1 MEGLALERRALDI
14 VPFPALLIDKDYR
27 VVFMNKC
34 AEELYPQGGQTCY
47 QLSHSFS
54 EPCHLHKDHPCPLKE
69 ISEKSLKECSV
80 LHIHKTKD
88 GEEYLL
94 VKTIFMPEHD
104 LFLELHIPLEE
115 LLSAF
120 DTARLRPELL
130 INSGPLAFFLW
141 ENKEGWPVRDASKS
155 VYDLTG
161 YTVEEFLSGK
171 INYASLIHPEDLERV
186 SQEVATYTN
195 TNKDFWTHQP
205 YRIITKDGKVKWV
218 LDHTVSVKDNE
229 GNIVGYYGYVM
240 DISEFYEKEGLFR
253 LLAENNPNGVIL
265 YDFQEDKIVYAN
277 RVFLRML
284 KYQEEE
290 VIGKS
295 VLAFVDPKD
304 LERAKRI
311 IERVKAGFKKHA
323 EVILKLTTKTGKVKW
338 FKLVGHVV
346 ICKNKEHLLITL
358 MDITMEKERERR
370 LFYLATTDKL
380 TKLLNRHAG
389 IKMFENLLYQAQ
401 RYGIPFSLLM
411 LDIDN
416 FKKLND
422 ELGHLAGDIALRK
435 VAKAIKKGIR
445 KSDIAMRW
453 GGEEFLLL
461 LPFTTDP
468 LPIGEKIR
476 KLINAISIDGY
487 GPLSVSVGATTYRE
501 GDTIDSMVQR
511 ADSALYS
518 AKRKGKNQVEVA

>member
-1 MEGLALERRALDI
+1 MEGLALERQALDI
-14 VPFPALLIDKDYR
+14 IPFPAFLINKDYR
-27 VVFMNKC
+27 VVLMNKI
-34 AEELYPQGGQTCY
+34 AEELYPQGYQTCY
-47 QLSHSFS
+47 QLTYSLC
-54 EPCHLHKDHPCPLKE
+54 EPCHLYKDYPCPLKE
-69 ISEKSLKECSV
+69 IREKSLKECSV
-80 LHIHKTKD
+80 LHKHKTEKR
-88 GEEYLL
+88 EEYHL
-94 VKTIFMPEHD
+94 VKAVYMPEYD

-171 INYASLIHPEDLERV
+171 IGYVSLIHPEDLERV

-195 TNKDFWTHQP
+195 ANKDFWTHQP
-205 YRIITKDGKVKWV
+205 YRIITKDEKVKWV

-229 GNIVGYYGYVM
+229 GNIVGYYSYVM
-240 DISEFYEKEGLFR
+240 DISEFYEKEELFR
-253 LLAENNPNGVIL
+253 LLSENNPNGVIL

-290 VIGKS
+290 VIGKG

-304 LERAKRI
+304 LERAKKI
-311 IERVKAGFKKHA
+311 MERGTVGRRKPL
-323 EVILKLTTKTGKVKW
+323 ETILKLTTKTGKVKW

-346 ICKNKEHLLITL
+346 IYKNKEHLLITL
-358 MDITMEKERERR
+358 IDLTMEKERERR

-380 TKLLNRHAG
+380 TKLSNRHAG

-401 RYGIPFSLLM
+401 RYGFPFSLLV
-411 LDIDN
+411 LDVDD
-416 FKKLND
+416 FKKIND
-422 ELGHLAGDIALRK
+422 ELGHLAGDLALCK
-435 VAKAIKKGIR
+435 IAKAIKKGTR
-445 KSDIAMRW
+445 KSDIAIRW

-461 LPFTTDP
+461 LPHTANP

-476 KLINAISIDGY
+476 RLINAISIDGY
-487 GPLSVSVGATTYRE
+487 GFLSVSVGATTYRE

-518 AKRKGKNQVEVA
+518 AKRKGKNQVELA

>member
-1 MEGLALERRALDI
+1 LRGEALDI
-14 VPFPALLIDKDYR
+14 IPFPALLIDKDYQ
-27 VVFMNKC
+27 VVFMNKR
-34 AEELYPQGGQTCY
+34 AKELYTNGGQTCY

-69 ISEKSLKECSV
+69 IREKGLKEHSV
-80 LHIHKTKD
+80 IHRHKPER
-88 GEEYLL
+88 GEEYHL
-94 VKTIFMPEHD
+94 VKTVYMPEYD

-141 ENKEGWPVRDASKS
+141 ERKEGWPVRDASKS

-171 INYASLIHPEDLERV
+171 IDYASLIHPEDLERV

-240 DISEFYEKEGLFR
+240 DISEFYEKEELFR

-277 RVFLRML
+277 QVFLRML

-311 IERVKAGFKKHA
+311 IERGTVGFRKPLQK
-323 EVILKLTTKTGKVKW
+323 
-338 FKLVGHVV
+338 
-346 ICKNKEHLLITL
+346 
-358 MDITMEKERERR
+358 
-370 LFYLATTDKL
+370 
-380 TKLLNRHAG
+380 
-389 IKMFENLLYQAQ
+389 
-401 RYGIPFSLLM
+401 PF
-411 LDIDN
+411 
-416 FKKLND
+416 
-422 ELGHLAGDIALRK
+422 
-435 VAKAIKKGIR
+435 
-445 KSDIAMRW
+445 
-453 GGEEFLLL
+453 
-461 LPFTTDP
+461 
-468 LPIGEKIR
+468 
-476 KLINAISIDGY
+476 
-487 GPLSVSVGATTYRE
+487 
-501 GDTIDSMVQR
+501 
-511 ADSALYS
+511 
-518 AKRKGKNQVEVA
+518 

>member
-1 MEGLALERRALDI
+1 
-14 VPFPALLIDKDYR
+14 
-27 VVFMNKC
+27 
-34 AEELYPQGGQTCY
+34 
-47 QLSHSFS
+47 
-54 EPCHLHKDHPCPLKE
+54 
-69 ISEKSLKECSV
+69 
-80 LHIHKTKD
+80 
-88 GEEYLL
+88 
-94 VKTIFMPEHD
+94 MPERD
-104 LFLELHIPLEE
+104 LFLELYIPLEE

-141 ENKEGWPVRDASKS
+141 ENKEGWPVKDASKS

-171 INYASLIHPEDLERV
+171 INYASLIHPGDLERV
-186 SQEVATYTN
+186 SQEVASCTN
-195 TNKDFWTHQP
+195 VNKDFWTHRP
-205 YRIITKDGKVKWV
+205 YRIITKDGKIKWV

-240 DISEFYEKEGLFR
+240 DISEFYEKEELFR
-253 LLAENNPNGVIL
+253 LLVENNPSGVIL

-295 VLAFVDPKD
+295 VLAFVNSKD

-311 IERVKAGFKKHA
+311 IERGTVGHRKPLKA
-323 EVILKLTTKTGKVKW
+323 ILRLMTETGKVKW

-346 ICKNKEHLLITL
+346 LYRNKEHLLITL
-358 MDITMEKERERR
+358 VDITMEKKKEKR

-389 IKMFENLLYQAQ
+389 IKMFENLLHQAQ
-401 RYGIPFSLLM
+401 RYGLSFSLLM
-411 LDIDN
+411 LDMDN
-416 FKKLND
+416 FKKIND
-422 ELGHLAGDIALRK
+422 ELGHLVGDLVLRE

-445 KSDIAMRW
+445 KSDIAIRW

-461 LPFTTDP
+461 LPHTADP
-468 LPIGEKIR
+468 LPVGEKIR

-501 GDTIDSMVQR
+501 GDTIDSMIQR

-518 AKRKGKNQVEVA
+518 AKRKGKNRVEVA

>member
-1 MEGLALERRALDI
+1 MEGLALERQALDI
-14 VPFPALLIDKDYR
+14 IPFPALLIDKDYQ
-27 VVFMNKC
+27 VVLMNKH
-34 AEELYPQGGQTCY
+34 AKELYTQSGQTCY
-47 QLSHSFS
+47 QISHSFS
-54 EPCHLHKDHPCPLKE
+54 EPCHFHKDHPCPLKE
-69 ISEKSLKECSV
+69 ITERGLKECSV
-80 LHIHKTKD
+80 LHKHKTEKGD
-88 GEEYLL
+88 EYHL
-94 VKTIFMPEHD
+94 VKAVYMPEYD
-104 LFLELHIPLEE
+104 LFLELHIPLKE

-120 DTARLRPELL
+120 DTAWLRPELL

-141 ENKEGWPVRDASKS
+141 ERKEGWPVRDASGS

-171 INYASLIHPEDLERV
+171 INYASLIYPEDLERV

-195 TNKDFWTHQP
+195 TNKDFWTHKP
-205 YRIITKDGKVKWV
+205 YRIVTKDGKVKWV

-229 GNIVGYYGYVM
+229 GNTVGYYGYVM
-240 DISEFYEKEGLFR
+240 DISEFYEKEELFR

-265 YDFQEDKIVYAN
+265 YDLQEDKIVYAN
-277 RVFLRML
+277 KVSLRTL

-304 LERAKRI
+304 LEKVERI
-311 IERVKAGFKKHA
+311 IEKVKAGPRKSLRA
-323 EVILKLTTKTGKVKW
+323 TIRVPTKTGKVKW

-346 ICKNKEHLLITL
+346 IYRNKEQLLITL
-358 MDITMEKERERR
+358 VDITMEKKREER
-370 LFYLATTDKL
+370 LFYLATTDGL

-401 RYGIPFSLLM
+401 RYGVPFSLLI
-411 LDIDN
+411 LDIDD
-416 FKKLND
+416 FKKIND
-422 ELGHLAGDIALRK
+422 GLGHLVGDFVLCK
-435 VAKAIKKGIR
+435 VAKTIKRNIR
-445 KSDIAMRW
+445 KSDIAIRW
-453 GGEEFLLL
+453 GGDEFLLL
-461 LPFTTDP
+461 LPHTADP
-468 LPIGEKIR
+468 LPVGEKIR
-476 KLINAISIDGY
+476 KLINAINIDGY

-518 AKRKGKNQVEVA
+518 AKRKGKNRVEVA

>member
-1 MEGLALERRALDI
+1 MERLALEVQALDI
-14 VPFPALLIDKDYR
+14 FPFPALLIDKDYR
-27 VVFMNKC
+27 VVFMNKR
-34 AEELYPQGGQTCY
+34 AEELYTNGGRTCY
-47 QLSHSFS
+47 QISHSFS

-69 ISEKSLKECSV
+69 IRERGLNEYSV
-80 LHIHKTKD
+80 IHKHKTEK
-88 GEEYLL
+88 GEEYHL
-94 VKTIFMPEHD
+94 VKADYMPEYD

-120 DTARLRPELL
+120 DTAWLRPELL
-130 INSGPLAFFLW
+130 IDSGPLAFFLW
-141 ENKEGWPVRDASKS
+141 EKKEGWPVRNASKS

-171 INYASLIHPEDLERV
+171 IDYASLIHPEDLERV
-186 SQEVATYTN
+186 SQDVATYTN

-218 LDHTVSVKDNE
+218 FDHTVSVKDNE

-240 DISEFYEKEGLFR
+240 DISEFYEKERLFV
-253 LLAENNPNGVIL
+253 LIAENNPNGVIL
-265 YDFQEDKIVYAN
+265 YDLQEDKIVYAN
-277 RVFLRML
+277 QVFLRML

-290 VIGKS
+290 VIGKG
-295 VLAFVDPKD
+295 VLAFVYPKD

-311 IERVKAGFKKHA
+311 IERGTVGRRKPL
-323 EVILKLTTKTGKVKW
+323 EVILRLTTKTGKVKW
-338 FKLVGHVV
+338 FKLVGHPV
-346 ICKNKEHLLITL
+346 ICRNKEHMLITL
-358 MDITMEKERERR
+358 MDITMEKEREKR

-389 IKMFENLLYQAQ
+389 MKMFENLLHQAQ
-401 RYGIPFSLLM
+401 RYGISFSLLM
-411 LDIDN
+411 LDIDY

-435 VAKAIKKGIR
+435 IAKAIKKGIR
-445 KSDIAMRW
+445 KSDIAIRW

-461 LPFTTDP
+461 LPHTANP

-487 GPLSVSVGATTYRE
+487 GPLGVSVGATTYRE

-518 AKRKGKNQVEVA
+518 AKSKGKNRVELA

>member
-1 MEGLALERRALDI
+1 MEELAFERRALDTI
-14 VPFPALLIDKDYR
+14 PFPVLLIDKNYQ
-27 VVFMNKC
+27 VVFMNKR
-34 AEELYPQGGQTCY
+34 AKELYTNGGQTCY
-47 QLSHSFS
+47 QISHSFS
-54 EPCHLHKDHPCPLKE
+54 EPCHLRKDHPCPLKE
-69 ISEKSLKECSV
+69 ITERGLKEFSV
-80 LHIHKTKD
+80 LHKRKTEK
-88 GEEYLL
+88 GEEYHL
-94 VKTIFMPEHD
+94 VKAVYMPEYD
-104 LFLELHIPLEE
+104 LFLELHITLEE

-141 ENKEGWPVRDASKS
+141 EKKEGWPVRDASKS

-161 YTVEEFLSGK
+161 YTVEEFLSGE

-240 DISEFYEKEGLFR
+240 DISEFYEKDMLFR

-277 RVFLRML
+277 RVFLKML

-295 VLAFVDPKD
+295 LLAFVDPKD

-311 IERVKAGFKKHA
+311 IERGTVGRRKPL
-323 EVILKLTTKTGKVKW
+323 EVILRLTTKTGKVKW
-338 FKLVGHVV
+338 FKLISNVV
-346 ICKNKEHLLITL
+346 ICKNKGHSLITL
-358 MDITMEKERERR
+358 VDITTEKERERR

-401 RYGIPFSLLM
+401 RYGIPFSLLI
-411 LDIDN
+411 LDIDD
-416 FKKLND
+416 FKKIND
-422 ELGHLAGDIALRK
+422 ELGHLAGDLALRK
-435 VAKAIKKGIR
+435 VAKAIKKGTR
-445 KSDIAMRW
+445 KSDVAIRW

-461 LPFTTDP
+461 VPHTADP
-468 LPIGEKIR
+468 LRVGEKIR

-487 GPLSVSVGATTYRE
+487 GPLSVSIGATTYRE

>member
-1 MEGLALERRALDI
+1 MERLVFEVQALDI
-14 VPFPALLIDKDYR
+14 IPFPVLLIDKDYQ
-27 VVFMNKC
+27 VVFMNKS
-34 AEELYPQGGQTCY
+34 AKELYTQSGQTCY
-47 QLSHSFS
+47 QISHSFS
-54 EPCHLHKDHPCPLKE
+54 EPCHPCPLKE
-69 ISEKSLKECSV
+69 IRERGLKEYSV
-80 LHIHKTKD
+80 LHKHKTKK
-88 GEEYLL
+88 GEEYHL
-94 VKTIFMPEHD
+94 VKAVYMPEYD

-115 LLSAF
+115 FLSAF

-141 ENKEGWPVRDASKS
+141 EKKEGWPVRDASKS
-155 VYDLTG
+155 VYDITG

-171 INYASLIHPEDLERV
+171 IYYASLIHPEDLERV

-195 TNKDFWTHQP
+195 ANKDFWTHQP

-218 LDHTVSVKDNE
+218 LDHTVSVKDNQ

-240 DISEFYEKEGLFR
+240 DISEFYEKEELFM
-253 LLAENNPNGVIL
+253 LIAENNPNGVIL

-290 VIGKS
+290 VIGKG
-295 VLAFVDPKD
+295 VLAFVYPKD

-311 IERVKAGFKKHA
+311 VERGTVGRGKPL
-323 EVILKLTTKTGKVKW
+323 ETILKFTTKTGKVKW
-338 FKLVGHVV
+338 FKLVEHVV
-346 ICKNKEHLLITL
+346 IYKNKEHLLITL
-358 MDITMEKERERR
+358 IDVTMEKKREKR

-401 RYGIPFSLLM
+401 RYGVPFSLLI
-411 LDIDN
+411 LDIDD
-416 FKKLND
+416 FKKIND
-422 ELGHLAGDIALRK
+422 ELGHLAGDLALCK
-435 VAKAIKKGIR
+435 VAKAIKKGTR
-445 KSDIAMRW
+445 KGDIAIRW
-453 GGEEFLLL
+453 GGEEFLIL
-461 LPFTTDP
+461 LPRTTDP

-476 KLINAISIDGY
+476 KLINAISIDGD
-487 GPLSVSVGATTYRE
+487 GFLSVSVGATTYRE

-511 ADSALYS
+511 ADRALYS

>member
-14 VPFPALLIDKDYR
+14 VPFPAFLINKDYQ
-27 VVFMNKC
+27 VVLMNKS
-34 AEELYPQGGQTCY
+34 AEELYPQGYQTCY

-69 ISEKSLKECSV
+69 ITERGLKEHSV
-80 LHIHKTKD
+80 LHKHKTEK
-88 GEEYLL
+88 GEEYHL
-94 VKTIFMPEHD
+94 VKTVYMPEYD

-115 LLSAF
+115 FLSAF
-120 DTARLRPELL
+120 DTAWLRPELL

-141 ENKEGWPVRDASKS
+141 EKKEGWPVKDASKS

-171 INYASLIHPEDLERV
+171 IDYASLIHPEDLERV

-240 DISEFYEKEGLFR
+240 DISEFYEKDRLFR

-277 RVFLRML
+277 GVFLRML
-284 KYQEEE
+284 KYQEE
-290 VIGKS
+290 VIEKS

-304 LERAKRI
+304 LERAKRL
-311 IERVKAGFKKHA
+311 IERGTVGHGKPLEA
-323 EVILKLTTKTGKVKW
+323 ILRLTTKTGKVKW
-338 FKLVGHVV
+338 FKLISHVV
-346 ICKNKEHLLITL
+346 RCRNKEHPLITL

-389 IKMFENLLYQAQ
+389 MKIFENLLHQAQ
-401 RYGIPFSLLM
+401 RYGVPFSLLM

-435 VAKAIKKGIR
+435 VAKAIKKGTR
-445 KSDIAMRW
+445 KSDIAIRW
-453 GGEEFLLL
+453 GGEEFLIL
-461 LPFTTDP
+461 LPHTADP
-468 LPIGEKIR
+468 IPIGEKIK
-476 KLINAISIDGY
+476 KLINAINIDGY

-518 AKRKGKNQVEVA
+518 AKRKGKNRVEVA

>member
-1 MEGLALERRALDI
+1 MERLALERRALDI
-14 VPFPALLIDKDYR
+14 IPFPVLLIDKEYR
-27 VVFMNKC
+27 VVSMNKH
-34 AEELYPQGGQTCY
+34 AKELYTQSGQTCY
-47 QLSHSFS
+47 QISHSFS

-69 ISEKSLKECSV
+69 ITERGLKEYSV
-80 LHIHKTKD
+80 LHKHKTKK
-88 GEEYLL
+88 GEEYCL
-94 VKTIFMPEHD
+94 VKTVYMPKYD

-141 ENKEGWPVRDASKS
+141 EKKEGWPVRDASKS

-161 YTVEEFLSGK
+161 YTVEEFLGGK

-218 LDHTVSVKDNE
+218 LDHTVSVNDNE

-240 DISEFYEKEGLFR
+240 DISEFYEKERLFV
-253 LLAENNPNGVIL
+253 LIAENNPNGVIL
-265 YDFQEDKIVYAN
+265 YDIQEDKIFYAN
-277 RVFLRML
+277 QVFLRML
-284 KYQEEE
+284 KYQEE

-295 VLAFVDPKD
+295 VLAFVYPKD

-311 IERVKAGFKKHA
+311 IERGTVGHRKPLEA
-323 EVILKLTTKTGKVKW
+323 ILRLTTKTGKVKW
-338 FKLVGHVV
+338 FKLISHVV
-346 ICKNKEHLLITL
+346 ICRNKEHLLITL

-389 IKMFENLLYQAQ
+389 MKIFENLLYQAQ
-401 RYGIPFSLLM
+401 RYGVPFSLLM

-422 ELGHLAGDIALRK
+422 ELGHLAGDLALRK

-445 KSDIAMRW
+445 KSDVAIRW

-461 LPFTTDP
+461 LPHTADP

-501 GDTIDSMVQR
+501 GDAIDSMIQR

-518 AKRKGKNQVEVA
+518 AKRKGKNRVEVA

>member
-1 MEGLALERRALDI
+1 MGRLAFEMQALDI
-14 VPFPALLIDKDYR
+14 IPFPALLIDKDYQ
-27 VVFMNKC
+27 VVFINKR
-34 AEELYPQGGQTCY
+34 AEKLYTNGGQTCY
-47 QLSHSFS
+47 QISHSFS

-69 ISEKSLKECSV
+69 ITERGLKEYSV
-80 LHIHKTKD
+80 LHKHKTKK
-88 GEEYLL
+88 GEEYCL
-94 VKTIFMPEHD
+94 VKTVYMPEHD

-120 DTARLRPELL
+120 DTARLKPELL

-195 TNKDFWTHQP
+195 ANKDFWTHQP
-205 YRIITKDGKVKWV
+205 YRIITKDGKVEWV
-218 LDHTVSVKDNE
+218 LNHTVNVKDNE
-229 GNIVGYYGYVM
+229 GNTVGYYGYVM
-240 DISEFYEKEGLFR
+240 DISEFYEKEGLFK

-265 YDFQEDKIVYAN
+265 YDLQEDRIVYAN
-277 RVFLRML
+277 QVFLRTL

-295 VLAFVDPKD
+295 VLAFVDPED

-311 IERVKAGFKKHA
+311 IEMVKAGLRKPLRA
-323 EVILKLTTKTGKVKW
+323 IIRVPTKTGKVKW

-346 ICKNKEHLLITL
+346 IYRNKEHLLVTL
-358 MDITMEKERERR
+358 VDITMEKKREKR
-370 LFYLATTDKL
+370 LFYLATTDRL

-422 ELGHLAGDIALRK
+422 ELGHLAGDLALRK

-445 KSDIAMRW
+445 KSDVAIRW

-461 LPFTTDP
+461 LPHTADP

-476 KLINAISIDGY
+476 RLINAISIDGY

-501 GDTIDSMVQR
+501 GDTIDSMIQR

>member
-1 MEGLALERRALDI
+1 MERLAFEMQALDI
-14 VPFPALLIDKDYR
+14 IPFPALLIDKDYQ
-27 VVFMNKC
+27 VVLMNKR
-34 AEELYPQGGQTCY
+34 AEELYTNGGQTCY

-69 ISEKSLKECSV
+69 IRERSLKEYSV
-80 LHIHKTKD
+80 LHRHKTKD
-88 GEEYLL
+88 GEEYIL
-94 VKTIFMPEHD
+94 VKTIFMPQHD
-104 LFLELHIPLEE
+104 LFLELHISLEE

-141 ENKEGWPVRDASKS
+141 ENKEGWPVMDTSKS

-171 INYASLIHPEDLERV
+171 ISYASLIHPEDLERV

-205 YRIITKDGKVKWV
+205 YRIVTKDGKVKWV

-229 GNIVGYYGYVM
+229 DNIVGYYGYVM
-240 DISEFYEKEGLFR
+240 DISEFYEKEELFV

-265 YDFQEDKIVYAN
+265 YDLQEDKIVYAN

-311 IERVKAGFKKHA
+311 MERGTVGRRKPL
-323 EVILKLTTKTGKVKW
+323 ETILKLTTKTGKVKW

-346 ICKNKEHLLITL
+346 IYKNKEHLLITL
-358 MDITMEKERERR
+358 IDVTMEKERERR

-401 RYGIPFSLLM
+401 RYGVPFSLLI
-411 LDIDN
+411 LDIDD
-416 FKKLND
+416 FKKIND
-422 ELGHLAGDIALRK
+422 ELGHLAGDLALRK

-445 KSDIAMRW
+445 KSDIAIRW

-461 LPFTTDP
+461 LPHTADP

-476 KLINAISIDGY
+476 RLANAISIDGY
-487 GPLSVSVGATTYRE
+487 GFLSVSVGATTYRE
-501 GDTIDSMVQR
+501 GDTIDSMIQR

-518 AKRKGKNQVEVA
+518 AKRKGKNKVEVA

>member
-1 MEGLALERRALDI
+1 MERLALERWALDVI
-14 VPFPALLIDKDYR
+14 PFPALLIDRDYQ
-27 VVFMNKC
+27 VVFMNKH
-34 AEELYPQGGQTCY
+34 AKELYTNGGQTCY
-47 QLSHSFS
+47 QISHSFS
-54 EPCHLHKDHPCPLKE
+54 EPCHFHKDHPCPLKE
-69 ISEKSLKECSV
+69 IVERRLKEHSV
-80 LHIHKTKD
+80 IHRHKTEK
-88 GEEYLL
+88 GEEYHL
-94 VKTIFMPEHD
+94 VKTVYMPEYD

-130 INSGPLAFFLW
+130 IDSGPLAFFLR
-141 ENKEGWPVRDASKS
+141 ERKEGWPVRDASKS

-161 YTVEEFLSGK
+161 YAVEEFLSGK
-171 INYASLIHPEDLERV
+171 IDYASLIHLEDLERV

-195 TNKDFWTHQP
+195 NNKDFWTHQP

-218 LDHTVSVKDNE
+218 LDHTVSVKDDE
-229 GNIVGYYGYVM
+229 GNILGYYGYVM
-240 DISEFYEKEGLFR
+240 DISEFYEKDRLFR

-277 RVFLRML
+277 RVFLKVL

-304 LERAKRI
+304 LERAKSM

-323 EVILKLTTKTGKVKW
+323 EAVLKLTTKTGKVKW
-338 FKLVGHVV
+338 FKLISHVV
-346 ICKNKEHLLITL
+346 ICKNKGHSLITL
-358 MDITMEKERERR
+358 MDITREKERERR

-401 RYGIPFSLLM
+401 RYGVPFSLLI
-411 LDIDN
+411 LDIDD
-416 FKKLND
+416 FKKIND
-422 ELGHLAGDIALRK
+422 ELGHLAGDLALCK
-435 VAKAIKKGIR
+435 VAKAIKKGTR
-445 KSDIAMRW
+445 KSDIAIRW
-453 GGEEFLLL
+453 GGEEFLIL
-461 LPFTTDP
+461 LPHTADP
-468 LPIGEKIR
+468 IPIGEKIR
-476 KLINAISIDGY
+476 RLINAISIDGY

-501 GDTIDSMVQR
+501 GDTIDSMIQR

-518 AKRKGKNQVEVA
+518 AKRKGKNRVELA

>member
-1 MEGLALERRALDI
+1 MERLALERRALDI
-14 VPFPALLIDKDYR
+14 APFPALLIDKDYR
-27 VVFMNKC
+27 VVFMNKR
-34 AEELYPQGGQTCY
+34 AEELYPQGYQTCY

-69 ISEKSLKECSV
+69 IVERGLKECSV
-80 LHIHKTKD
+80 LHKHKTEK
-88 GEEYLL
+88 GEEYHL
-94 VKTIFMPEHD
+94 VKAVYMPEYD

-141 ENKEGWPVRDASKS
+141 ENREGWPVRDASKS

-161 YTVEEFLSGK
+161 YTVEEFLSGE
-171 INYASLIHPEDLERV
+171 IDYASLIHSEDLERV

-195 TNKDFWTHQP
+195 ANRDFWTHQP

-240 DISEFYEKEGLFR
+240 DVSEFYEKEDLFV
-253 LLAENNPNGVIL
+253 LIAENNPNGVIL

-277 RVFLRML
+277 GVFLRML

-295 VLAFVDPKD
+295 LLAFVDPKD

-311 IERVKAGFKKHA
+311 IERGTMGRRKPL
-323 EVILKLTTKTGKVKW
+323 EVILRLTIKTGKVKW
-338 FKLVGHVV
+338 FKFVGHAV
-346 ICKNKEHLLITL
+346 IYRNKEHLLITL
-358 MDITMEKERERR
+358 VDITMEKKREER
-370 LFYLATTDKL
+370 LFYLATTDML

-389 IKMFENLLYQAQ
+389 MKIFENLLYQAQ
-401 RYGIPFSLLM
+401 RYGVPFSLLI

-416 FKKLND
+416 FKKIND
-422 ELGHLAGDIALRK
+422 ELGHLAGDLALRK
-435 VAKAIKKGIR
+435 VAKAIKKSIR
-445 KSDIAMRW
+445 KSDVAIRW

-461 LPFTTDP
+461 LPHTTDP

-476 KLINAISIDGY
+476 KLINAISIDEY
-487 GPLSVSVGATTYRE
+487 GSLSVSVGVTTYRE
-501 GDTIDSMVQR
+501 GDTIDSMIQR

-518 AKRKGKNQVEVA
+518 AKRKGKNRVELA

>member
-1 MEGLALERRALDI
+1 MEGLAFEKRTLDV
-14 VPFPALLIDKDYR
+14 VPFPALFIDKDYQ
-27 VVFMNKC
+27 VVFMNKR
-34 AEELYPQGGQTCY
+34 AKELYTNGGQTCY
-47 QLSHSFS
+47 QLIYSFS
-54 EPCHLHKDHPCPLKE
+54 EPCHFHEDHPCPVKEIVEGRLKE
-69 ISEKSLKECSV
+69 HSV
-80 LHIHKTKD
+80 IHRHKTEK
-88 GEEYLL
+88 GEEYYLI
-94 VKTIFMPEHD
+94 KTIFIPEYD
-104 LFLELHIPLEE
+104 LFFELHIPLEE
-115 LLSAF
+115 FLSAF
-120 DTARLRPELL
+120 DTAWLRPELL
-130 INSGPLAFFLW
+130 IDSGPLAFFLW
-141 ENKEGWPVRDASKS
+141 ERKEGWPVRDASKS

-171 INYASLIHPEDLERV
+171 INYASLIYPGDLERF

-195 TNKDFWTHQP
+195 ANKDFWTHQP
-205 YRIITKDGKVKWV
+205 YRIITKDGRVKWV
-218 LDHTVSVKDNE
+218 LDHTVSIKDDE

-240 DISEFYEKEGLFR
+240 DISEFYEKERLFR

-277 RVFLRML
+277 QVFLRML
-284 KYQEEE
+284 KYREEE
-290 VIGKS
+290 VIGKGI
-295 VLAFVDPKD
+295 LAFVDPKD
-304 LERAKRI
+304 LERAKMV
-311 IERVKAGFKKHA
+311 IERRTVGHRKPLEA
-323 EVILKLTTKTGKVKW
+323 VLKLTTKTGKVKW

-346 ICKNKEHLLITL
+346 IYKNKEHLLITL
-358 MDITMEKERERR
+358 IDVTMEKERERR

-389 IKMFENLLYQAQ
+389 IKIFENLLYQAQ
-401 RYGIPFSLLM
+401 RYGVPFSLLM
-411 LDIDN
+411 LDIDY

-422 ELGHLAGDIALRK
+422 ELGHLAGDLALRE

-445 KSDIAMRW
+445 KSDIAIRW
-453 GGEEFLLL
+453 GGEEFLLI
-461 LPFTTDP
+461 LPHTADP

-518 AKRKGKNQVEVA
+518 AKRKGKNQVELA

>member
-1 MEGLALERRALDI
+1 MVGLAFERRVLDTI
-14 VPFPALLIDKDYR
+14 PFPVLLIDKNYQ
-27 VVFMNKC
+27 VVFMNKR
-34 AEELYPQGGQTCY
+34 AKELYPQGCQTCY
-47 QLSHSFS
+47 QISHSFS

-69 ISEKSLKECSV
+69 IREGCLKECSV
-80 LHIHKTKD
+80 LHKHKTEK
-88 GEEYLL
+88 GEEYNL
-94 VKTIFMPEHD
+94 VKTVYMPEYD
-104 LFLELHIPLEE
+104 LFLELYIPLEE

-120 DTARLRPELL
+120 DTARLKPELL

-141 ENKEGWPVRDASKS
+141 EKKEGWPVRDASKS
-155 VYDLTG
+155 VYELTG
-161 YTVEEFLSGK
+161 YTVEEFLSGE
-171 INYASLIHPEDLERV
+171 IDYASLIHPEDLEGV

-229 GNIVGYYGYVM
+229 GNIIGYYGYVM
-240 DISEFYEKEGLFR
+240 DISEFYEKEELFR

-277 RVFLRML
+277 QVFLRVI

-311 IERVKAGFKKHA
+311 IERGTVGRRKPL
-323 EVILKLTTKTGKVKW
+323 EVILRLTTKAGKVKW

-346 ICKNKEHLLITL
+346 ICKNKEHSLITL

-401 RYGIPFSLLM
+401 RYGVPLSLLI

-416 FKKLND
+416 FKKIND
-422 ELGHLAGDIALRK
+422 ELGHLAGDLALCR

-445 KSDIAMRW
+445 KSDVAIRW

-461 LPFTTDP
+461 LPHTANP
-468 LPIGEKIR
+468 LPIGERIR

-487 GPLSVSVGATTYRE
+487 GLLSVSVGATTYRK

-518 AKRKGKNQVEVA
+518 AKRKGKNRVEVA

>member
-1 MEGLALERRALDI
+1 MVRLAFERRALDI
-14 VPFPALLIDKDYR
+14 VPFPALLIDKDYQ
-27 VVFMNKC
+27 VVFMNKR
-34 AEELYPQGGQTCY
+34 AEELYPQGYQTCY
-47 QLSHSFS
+47 QISHSFS
-54 EPCHLHKDHPCPLKE
+54 EPCHLHEEHPCPLKE
-69 ISEKSLKECSV
+69 ITERGLKECSV
-80 LHIHKTKD
+80 LHKHKTEK
-88 GEEYLL
+88 GEEYHL
-94 VKTIFMPEHD
+94 VKTVYMPEHD

-120 DTARLRPELL
+120 DTAWLRPELL
-130 INSGPLAFFLW
+130 IDSGPLAFFLW
-141 ENKEGWPVRDASKS
+141 ENKEGWPVKDASKS

-161 YTVEEFLSGK
+161 YAVEEFLSGK
-171 INYASLIHPEDLERV
+171 IDYASLIHSKDLERV

-195 TNKDFWTHQP
+195 AKKDFWTHQP

-240 DISEFYEKEGLFR
+240 DVSEFYEKEELFR

-277 RVFLRML
+277 QVFLRIL

-304 LERAKRI
+304 LERAKRL
-311 IERVKAGFKKHA
+311 IERGTVGHGKPLEA
-323 EVILKLTTKTGKVKW
+323 ILRLTTKTGKVKW
-338 FKLVGHVV
+338 FKLVGHPV
-346 ICKNKEHLLITL
+346 IYRNTEHSLITL

-401 RYGIPFSLLM
+401 RYGVPFSLLI
-411 LDIDN
+411 LDIDD
-416 FKKLND
+416 FKKIND
-422 ELGHLAGDIALRK
+422 ELGHLAGDLALRK
-435 VAKAIKKGIR
+435 VAKAIKKGTR
-445 KSDIAMRW
+445 KSDVAIRW
-453 GGEEFLLL
+453 GGEEFLIL
-461 LPFTTDP
+461 LPHTADP
-468 LPIGEKIR
+468 IPIGEKIR

-501 GDTIDSMVQR
+501 DDTIDSMVQR

-518 AKRKGKNQVEVA
+518 AKRKGKNQVELA

>member
-1 MEGLALERRALDI
+1 MERLALEMQALDI
-14 VPFPALLIDKDYR
+14 IPFPAFLIDKDYR
-27 VVFMNKC
+27 VVFMNKR
-34 AEELYPQGGQTCY
+34 AEELYTQSGQTCY
-47 QLSHSFS
+47 QISHSFS
-54 EPCHLHKDHPCPLKE
+54 EPCHFYEDHPCPLKE

-80 LHIHKTKD
+80 LHRHKTEK

-94 VKTIFMPEHD
+94 VKTVYMPEYD
-104 LFLELHIPLEE
+104 LFLELHISLEE

-130 INSGPLAFFLW
+130 IDSGPLAFFLW
-141 ENKEGWPVRDASKS
+141 EKEEGWPVRDTSKS

-171 INYASLIHPEDLERV
+171 IDYASLIHPEDLERV

-218 LDHTVSVKDNE
+218 LDHTVSVKDNK

-240 DISEFYEKEGLFR
+240 DISEFYEKEELFR

-277 RVFLRML
+277 QVFLRML
-284 KYQEEE
+284 KYQEE

-304 LERAKRI
+304 LERAERL

-338 FKLVGHVV
+338 FKLIGHVV
-346 ICKNKEHLLITL
+346 IYKNKEHLLITL
-358 MDITMEKERERR
+358 IDITVEKEREKR
-370 LFYLATTDKL
+370 LFHLATTDKL

-389 IKMFENLLYQAQ
+389 IKMFENLLHQAQ
-401 RYGIPFSLLM
+401 RYGIPFSLLI
-411 LDIDN
+411 LDIDD
-416 FKKLND
+416 FKKIND

-435 VAKAIKKGIR
+435 VAKAIKKGTR
-445 KSDIAMRW
+445 KSDIAIRW

-461 LPFTTDP
+461 LPHTADP
-468 LPIGEKIR
+468 LPVGEKIR
-476 KLINAISIDGY
+476 KLINVISIDEY

>member
-1 MEGLALERRALDI
+1 MEGLVLEREALDI
-14 VPFPALLIDKDYR
+14 VPFPALLIDKDYQ
-27 VVFMNKC
+27 VVFMNKR
-34 AEELYPQGGQTCY
+34 AKELYTNGGQTCH
-47 QLSHSFS
+47 QLSHSLS

-69 ISEKSLKECSV
+69 IREKGLKEHSV
-80 LHIHKTKD
+80 LHKHKTEK
-88 GEEYLL
+88 GEEYHL
-94 VKTIFMPEHD
+94 VKTVYMPEHD

-120 DTARLRPELL
+120 DTARLRPEIL
-130 INSGPLAFFLW
+130 IDSGPLAFFLW
-141 ENKEGWPVRDASKS
+141 EKKEGWPVRDASKS
-155 VYDLTG
+155 IYDLTG
-161 YTVEEFLSGK
+161 YTMEEFLSGE
-171 INYASLIHPEDLERV
+171 IDYASLIHPEDLERV

-218 LDHTVSVKDNE
+218 LDHTVSVRDDE

-240 DISEFYEKEGLFR
+240 DISEFYEKDRLFR

-277 RVFLRML
+277 GVFLGML

-295 VLAFVDPKD
+295 VLAFVDPED
-304 LERAKRI
+304 LERVKRL
-311 IERVKAGFKKHA
+311 IERGTVERRKPLEA
-323 EVILKLTTKTGKVKW
+323 ILRLTTKTGKVKW
-338 FKLVGHVV
+338 FKLVGHPV
-346 ICKNKEHLLITL
+346 ICKNKGHLLITL
-358 MDITMEKERERR
+358 MDITREKEREKR

-401 RYGIPFSLLM
+401 RYGVPFSLLI

-416 FKKLND
+416 FKKIND
-422 ELGHLAGDIALRK
+422 ELGHLAGDLALRK

-445 KSDIAMRW
+445 KSDVAIRW
-453 GGEEFLLL
+453 GGEEFLIL
-461 LPFTTDP
+461 LPHTADP
-468 LPIGEKIR
+468 LPIGENIR

-487 GPLSVSVGATTYRE
+487 GPLSVSVGATTYWE
-501 GDTIDSMVQR
+501 GDTIGSMVQR

-518 AKRKGKNQVEVA
+518 AKRKGKNRVELA